1 MKKENNKDNNKK
13 DNVFEE
19 IVKIDKDEFEK
30 AIDKAFDKK
39 KSEIK
44 MDGFRKGKVPKD
56 IYFKKVGKESLY
68 MDALDILLPDAYDKV
83 MANYKPIID
92 PSVEINSVGEDGVE
106 FKFTITTMPSVEI
119 QKYKGFNLKKPVVEV
134 TDEEVEHEM
143 GHLVERFT
151 ELVIKEDGEVEL
163 GDVAVIDFEGFKD
176 GEPFE
181 GGKGE
186 NYSLEI
192 GSGTFIPGFE
202 DQVIKMKKGEE
213 KDINVTFPEDYH
225 QEDLKGKPV
234 TFKVKVHEIKT
245 KQARDFDE
253 EFFEDLGL
261 EGIDSEEKLKE
272 EIKENIK
279 VSKEREAE
287 NNFVEEVLAKVAEN
301 TTVDIPEEL
310 VEDEINHMMK
320 NFEEQVRMQGM
331 SLEVLYEMTKSNE
344 EKLRE
349 QMKEEANKHVLYR
362 IILEKVKELEKINV
376 SDKEVT
382 EELEKLA
389 KQYNVTTD
397 EFLEMYGE
405 KEMLKYELEVK
416 KVLELLVKE
425 NEKK

>member
-68 MDALDILLPDAYDKV
+68 MDALDILLPSAYDKV

-92 PSVEINSVGEDGVE
+92 PSVEINSIGEDGVE

-119 QKYKGFNLKKPVVEV
+119 KKYKGFNLKKPVVEV

-245 KQARDFDE
+245 KQVRDFDE

-261 EGIDSEEKLKE
+261 EGIDSEEKLRE

-320 NFEEQVRMQGM
+320 NFEEQVKMQGM

-362 IILEKVKELEKINV
+362 IILEKVKELEK
-376 SDKEVT
+376 
-382 EELEKLA
+382 LA

>member
-1 MKKENNKDNNKK
+1 
-13 DNVFEE
+13 
-19 IVKIDKDEFEK
+19 
-30 AIDKAFDKK
+30 
-39 KSEIK
+39 
-44 MDGFRKGKVPKD
+44 
-56 IYFKKVGKESLY
+56 
-68 MDALDILLPDAYDKV
+68 
-83 MANYKPIID
+83 
-92 PSVEINSVGEDGVE
+92 
-106 FKFTITTMPSVEI
+106 
-119 QKYKGFNLKKPVVEV
+119 
-134 TDEEVEHEM
+134 M

>member
-1 MKKENNKDNNKK
+1 
-13 DNVFEE
+13 
-19 IVKIDKDEFEK
+19 
-30 AIDKAFDKK
+30 
-39 KSEIK
+39 
-44 MDGFRKGKVPKD
+44 
-56 IYFKKVGKESLY
+56 
-68 MDALDILLPDAYDKV
+68 
-83 MANYKPIID
+83 
-92 PSVEINSVGEDGVE
+92 
-106 FKFTITTMPSVEI
+106 
-119 QKYKGFNLKKPVVEV
+119 
-134 TDEEVEHEM
+134 
-143 GHLVERFT
+143 
-151 ELVIKEDGEVEL
+151 
-163 GDVAVIDFEGFKD
+163 
-176 GEPFE
+176 
-181 GGKGE
+181 
-186 NYSLEI
+186 
-192 GSGTFIPGFE
+192 
-202 DQVIKMKKGEE
+202 MKKGEE

-245 KQARDFDE
+245 KQVRDFDE

-261 EGIDSEEKLKE
+261 EGIDSEEKLRE

-320 NFEEQVRMQGM
+320 NFEEQVKMQGM

-376 SDKEVT
+376 SDKEVS

>member
-83 MANYKPIID
+83 MVNYKPIIE
-92 PSVEINSVGEDGVE
+92 PSVEINSIGEDGVE

-119 QKYKGFNLKKPVVEV
+119 KKYKGFNLEKPVVEV

-376 SDKEVT
+376 SDKEVS

-389 KQYNVTTD
+389 KQYNVTTE

>member
-83 MANYKPIID
+83 MTNYKPIID

-119 QKYKGFNLKKPVVEV
+119 KKYKGFNLKNPVVEV
-134 TDEEVEHEM
+134 TDED
-143 GHLVERFT
+143 VERFT

-245 KQARDFDE
+245 KQVRDFDE

-261 EGIDSEEKLKE
+261 EGIDSEEKLRE

-320 NFEEQVRMQGM
+320 NFEEQVKMQGM

-376 SDKEVT
+376 SDKEVS

>member
-119 QKYKGFNLKKPVVEV
+119 KKYKGFNLKKPVVEV

-213 KDINVTFPEDYH
+213 KDIN
-225 QEDLKGKPV
+225 
-234 TFKVKVHEIKT
+234 
-245 KQARDFDE
+245 
-253 EFFEDLGL
+253 EFFSIIFFG
-261 EGIDSEEKLKE
+261 
-272 EIKENIK
+272 
-279 VSKEREAE
+279 SK
-287 NNFVEEVLAKVAEN
+287 F
-301 TTVDIPEEL
+301 TI
-310 VEDEINHMMK
+310 
-320 NFEEQVRMQGM
+320 F
-331 SLEVLYEMTKSNE
+331 Y
-344 EKLRE
+344 
-349 QMKEEANKHVLYR
+349 
-362 IILEKVKELEKINV
+362 
-376 SDKEVT
+376 
-382 EELEKLA
+382 
-389 KQYNVTTD
+389 
-397 EFLEMYGE
+397 
-405 KEMLKYELEVK
+405 
-416 KVLELLVKE
+416 
-425 NEKK
+425 

>member
-119 QKYKGFNLKKPVVEV
+119 KKYKGFNLKKPVVEV

>member
-1 MKKENNKDNNKK
+1 
-13 DNVFEE
+13 
-19 IVKIDKDEFEK
+19 
-30 AIDKAFDKK
+30 
-39 KSEIK
+39 

-119 QKYKGFNLKKPVVEV
+119 KKYKGFNLKKPVVEV

>member
-1 MKKENNKDNNKK
+1 MKKENNKDDNKK